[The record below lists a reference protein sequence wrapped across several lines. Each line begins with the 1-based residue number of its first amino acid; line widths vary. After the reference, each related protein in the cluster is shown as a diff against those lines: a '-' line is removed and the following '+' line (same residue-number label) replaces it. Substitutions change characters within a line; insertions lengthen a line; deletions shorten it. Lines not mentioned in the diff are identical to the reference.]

1 METFLTSSKAKIIK
15 LFEGKIETIYKK
27 KRISFIFSLCS
38 SFYSPRGFVFFK
50 SFFPLKNSL
59 TQNI

>member
-27 KRISFIFSLCS
+27 KEFLSFSACAHLFILQEVLYFLK
-38 SFYSPRGFVFFK
+38 VFF
-50 SFFPLKNSL
+50 L
-59 TQNI
+59 